1 MMAVKIGSVT
11 VPHGL
16 FLAPMAGM
24 TDGAFRHIARKAG
37 AEYCVSEMI
46 SSVAMCYG
54 DRKTATLARIAEDD
68 TPLAIQLFGHDPDMM
83 AKAAYMIASGDY
95 PGCDYKRQP
104 AAIDINMGCPVK
116 KIVSSGDGSALMKKP
131 ELAAEI
137 VKRVKKEADRFSL
150 PVTVKIRAG
159 WNTGEITAPDFA
171 VRLASAGADAIYVHA
186 RTKDQMYAPP
196 VLPEVI
202 ARTRDAVPASV
213 PVIGNGDVRNADDAI
228 RMMNDTG
235 CDGVMIGRAAL
246 GDPWIFAET
255 AAKLD
260 GMEAK
265 APEMKDK
272 VAAALEMVRLMIDA
286 DGEAVAVK
294 EARARAAYFV
304 RDMRGAAAVRGELNK
319 AETYEEYAAILS
331 KLL

>member
-83 AKAAYMIASGDY
+83 AKAAHMIASGEFA
-95 PGCDYKRQP
+95 GCDYAVRP
-104 AAIDINMGCPVK
+104 SAIDINMGCPVK
-116 KIVSSGDGSALMKKP
+116 KITSSGDGSALMKKP

-137 VKRVKKEADRFSL
+137 VGRVKREADRYGL

-159 WNTGEITAPDFA
+159 WSGNEITAPDFA

-202 ARTRDAVPASV
+202 ARTREAVPASV

-228 RMMNDTG
+228 RMMRDMG
-235 CDGVMIGRAAL
+235 CDGIMIGRAAL
-246 GDPWIFAET
+246 GDPWVFAET
-255 AAKLD
+255 AAKLS
-260 GMEAK
+260 GTEYT
-265 APEMKDK
+265 APT
-272 VAAALEMVRLMIDA
+272 VAEKIDASLEMLRLMIEA
-286 DGEAVAVK
+286 DGETSAIRQ
-294 EARARAAYFV
+294 ARARAAYFV

-319 AETYEEYAAILS
+319 AETYEEYAAILK